1 MLLQGHRRRGR
12 EKDVPLS
19 FGDAT
24 THFSLLPGTD
34 RRDVEGERELAPVS
48 AAPRSSL
55 PSSHAF
61 QAECLHFA
69 AGRVRDSVILV
80 PGVGG
85 KRSYRP
91 CLLVLVKG
99 HPSNTV
105 LLLGLDFF
113 CLASN
118 LHFPGICIF
127 IELCSV
133 RGLNCVY

>member
-48 AAPRSSL
+48 AAPRSS
-55 PSSHAF
+55 PSSPHAF

-69 AGRVRDSVILV
+69 AGRVRDSVSLV

-85 KRSYRP
+85 KRSTLFAGFGQRP
-91 CLLVLVKG
+91 PFKHSSFAG
-99 HPSNTV
+99 A
-105 LLLGLDFF
+105 GLFLF
-113 CLASN
+113 G
-118 LHFPGICIF
+118 F
-127 IELCSV
+127 
-133 RGLNCVY
+133 